1 MNLVEKFRCQ
11 EYLGEKYK
19 TGLYHPEEAWEIYG
33 NHNCF
38 LSEDGKLLI
47 IGQTFDEY
55 QMQFCYHSSHDGI
68 WTLASNGK
76 ISKFADRLHDM
87 VEGWHFENDNAWG
100 EMDNISR
107 WKSTH
112 HYLQHHHIHY
122 NWDIQTLIGCIQRWT
137 ELGLNRLTSIT
148 AEKNHLSIS
157 LENSN
162 SGDVK
167 KRTVF
172 IGMDTDSNKY
182 RVSFLENDQKVSSA
196 KVYETQDL
204 TQYIEKIHGWLTS

>member
-11 EYLGEKYK
+11 EYLGEKYE

-33 NHNCF
+33 NHNYF

-87 VEGWHFENDNAWG
+87 VEG
-100 EMDNISR
+100 
-107 WKSTH
+107 
-112 HYLQHHHIHY
+112 
-122 NWDIQTLIGCIQRWT
+122 
-137 ELGLNRLTSIT
+137 
-148 AEKNHLSIS
+148 
-157 LENSN
+157 
-162 SGDVK
+162 
-167 KRTVF
+167 
-172 IGMDTDSNKY
+172 
-182 RVSFLENDQKVSSA
+182 
-196 KVYETQDL
+196 
-204 TQYIEKIHGWLTS
+204 